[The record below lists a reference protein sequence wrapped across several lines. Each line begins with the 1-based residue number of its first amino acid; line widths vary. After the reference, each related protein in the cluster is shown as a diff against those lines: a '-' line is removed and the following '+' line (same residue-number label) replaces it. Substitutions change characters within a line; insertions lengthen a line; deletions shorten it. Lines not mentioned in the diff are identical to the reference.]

1 MWIQIHS
8 VSKILDVAVLG
19 LLGAFFVGVLAF
31 DVAYFG
37 FHEAIIPIP
46 HLTEPYFEVLPWA
59 ILALLIADIYLKY
72 KKVGSDWKAL
82 FRNHWFDIVVAL
94 LIPIFMPLKFIKLVK
109 IMKTAK
115 SGVKIIQKAKKLFK
129 LH

>member
-1 MWIQIHS
+1 MSIQLHS

-19 LLGAFFVGVLAF
+19 LLSAFFVGVLAF

-46 HLTEPYFEVLPWA
+46 HWTEPYFEVLPWL
-59 ILALLIADIYLKY
+59 ILAFLMADIYLKY
-72 KKVGSDWKAL
+72 RKVGSDWRAL
-82 FRNHWFDIVVAL
+82 LRNHWFDIAMAV

-109 IMKTAK
+109 VMKTAK
-115 SGVKIIQKAKKLFK
+115 SGVKIIQKAKKLFTP
-129 LH
+129 H